1 MNEKPKICLA
11 IMCKNEEHCIENT
24 LNSLYKHIDYWVI
37 CDTGSTDRTCEII
50 ENFFKSKNIPG
61 ELHRDE
67 WVGFDHN
74 KSLMMERAQN
84 KGDYIFHT
92 DADDILV
99 GDLDFRNTDVGYDCY
114 FMKVKRGGSEWKAFN
129 LFKGDLLWRFCG
141 VAHTT
146 IIVIG
151 QNGYTSGDLTTRNF
165 YVLGEGIGSRSFDPK
180 KYFYDAE
187 KLQKQFFDTLYDD
200 PYGLNNRSVFYTAQ
214 SYMDCDMWKEGL
226 MWNRLYTKIKDT
238 WIEEHFEAQMRISK
252 CMMSLGFDNESI
264 ISEMRKAW
272 EIFPER
278 AETYHLLGCHLNNH
292 GYYELG
298 HEYLKIAKEKN
309 FDDVIN
315 KYILFLD
322 PYSYGVYNNHQ
333 LIISSYNLNK
343 INECLTYIKEII
355 NDPRFTEIK
364 ASVQDYFIKCT
375 QKILKVNDNKS

>member
-1 MNEKPKICLA
+1 MSNRPTICLA

-50 ENFFKSKNIPG
+50 EDFFKSKNILG
-61 ELHRDE
+61 ELFKDE

-74 KSLMMERAQN
+74 KSLMMERAQY

-92 DADDILV
+92 DADDIFI
-99 GDLDFRNTDVGYDCY
+99 GDLDFRNTDIGYDCY

-146 IIVIG
+146 ITVIG
-151 QNGYTSGDLTTRNF
+151 QNGYTSGDLTDRDF

-200 PYGLNNRSVFYTAQ
+200 PYSLNSRSVFYTAQ
-214 SYMDCDMWKEGL
+214 SYMDCGMWKEGL
-226 MWNRLYTKIKDT
+226 MWNRLYTKLKDT

-252 CMMSLGFDNESI
+252 CMMSLDFDFNTI

-278 AETYHLLGCHLNNH
+278 AEPFHILGCHLNNY

-298 HEYLKIAKEKN
+298 HEYLKKAKEKK
-309 FDDVIN
+309 FDDVVN

-322 PYSYGVYNNHQ
+322 PHSYGLYNNHQ

-343 INECLTYIKEII
+343 INECLMYIKEII
-355 NDPRFTEIK
+355 NDQRFEEIK
-364 ASVQDYFIKCT
+364 PSVQDYLTKCAE
-375 QKILKVNDNKS
+375 KILKVNENKS